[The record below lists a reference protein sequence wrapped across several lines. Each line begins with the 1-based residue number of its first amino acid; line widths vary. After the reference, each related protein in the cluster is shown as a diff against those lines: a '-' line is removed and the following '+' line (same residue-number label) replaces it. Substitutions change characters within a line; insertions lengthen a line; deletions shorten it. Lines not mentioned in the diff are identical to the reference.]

1 MFYYDRVDLSE
12 WIDLTKIDNGKECMV
27 CHYSYF
33 FRGFKFQNSA
43 MVAMIWQCC
52 VLILAILLIALLKV
66 SIIAALFMTFTT

>member
-12 WIDLTKIDNGKECMV
+12 GIDLTKIDNGKECMV

-43 MVAMIWQCC
+43 MVAMILQCC